1 MSATQTRRSAL
12 RETLIEL
19 AEQRIAADGLAAL
32 KARDLAAEAGCA
44 LGAIYTVFPDMTALV
59 LEVNARTF
67 GLLGAAV
74 AAALAGSGP
83 DPTAQMLTMG
93 RAYHHYAAANLP
105 RWRAVFDVPLP
116 PGERP
121 PDWYLGAME
130 RLFDMIARP
139 VAQMFPAMPAA
150 DRHLLTRALFSA
162 VHGIVLMTPAIG
174 NSAAPQADTD
184 RMIAL
189 LLGQVARGAAGDP

>member
-1 MSATQTRRSAL
+1 MSVTQTRRSAL
-12 RETLIEL
+12 RETLIGL

-74 AAALAGSGP
+74 AAALARAGP
-83 DPTAQMLTMG
+83 DPSAQMLTMG

-116 PGERP
+116 QGQRP

-139 VAQMFPAMPAA
+139 VAQVFPAMPAA

-174 NSAAPQADTD
+174 SSAAPQADTD